1 MKPQFVI
8 IISVVISLVVGFLGG
23 IVGVKYYPQ
32 VATILDKDST
42 IISDGLNQSAPTII
56 EKEITSSQEEQ
67 VIKVVNESLPSVVSI
82 LAEGEVAIPGLP
94 FFYQQIE
101 TGGTGF
107 IISSDGMILTNRHV
121 VQYENINYTVILT
134 NGEKYEAKVLAKDN
148 VQDLAVLKIEPKEG
162 ELFNPLPLG
171 DSDNLKIGQTV
182 IAIGNALG
190 EFQNSVSVG
199 VVSGLARS
207 IMASGAGMAETL
219 DQLIQT
225 DAAINSGNSGG
236 PLLNLSGEIIGIN
249 VAVASGAENI
259 GFAIPINQAK
269 RAIESVKATGKI
281 TYPFLGV
288 RHILV
293 DEEVKAQYNLPVDYG
308 AWVVRGNEIGDV
320 AVTPGS
326 AADKAG
332 IKENDIILEVDGQ
345 KITTENT
352 LSKMILSHNVGDK
365 IRLKILREGKEIE
378 VEAELGEQ

>member
-162 ELFNPLPLG
+162 EFFNPLPLG

>member
-281 TYPFLGV
+281 IYPFLGV

>member
-281 TYPFLGV
+281 IYPFLGV

-332 IKENDIILEVDGQ
+332 IKENDIILEVNGQ

-352 LSKMILSHNVGDK
+352 LSKIILSYNIGDK
-365 IRLKILREGKEIE
+365 VKIKLLRGDKEIE